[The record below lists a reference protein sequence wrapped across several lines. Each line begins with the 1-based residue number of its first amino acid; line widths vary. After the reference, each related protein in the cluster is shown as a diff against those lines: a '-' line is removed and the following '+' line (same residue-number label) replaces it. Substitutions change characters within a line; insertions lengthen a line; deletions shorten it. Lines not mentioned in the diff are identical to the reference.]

1 MVDDEEIKKKPL
13 GWIAAVVVV
22 FIVGFSAGYFP
33 FHTTTQTNSTVHVQ
47 FYESLGATEAA
58 FINNTLIPQFEAQ
71 HPGTQVTLVNV
82 GSGMTSKD
90 ILALEQSGKVGPVVV
105 GQDNLEIGQLI
116 YSSSG
121 NVMMNLTNASSNLLP
136 TTIIPAAQNMISYE
150 KQVFGGIY
158 FFPFRANIPLTFYN
172 KTTFAA
178 AGITAP
184 PNNSSTLLHDLAL
197 IKSKTGQNAL
207 MIQGASTT
215 TGHTGAST
223 ATELYQMM
231 VQYGGNPLYANDSG
245 DVHAFQFMYNLTPY
259 LASSYNS
266 GYWGTYHGLAVGNY
280 SMLDYQWPYIYS
292 NLISGANGY
301 SMSNSTL
308 GVYAGPNGTVNG
320 QHLLGG
326 DVLFIPK
333 GATDVPQLESFI
345 TFMLSA
351 QAQREYMLNQSWPA
365 INSAAYVDLPAGQA
379 AVFDAEAQAINNGIF
394 LRNPTPWITEWN
406 TLIDNL
412 AFNPLIV
419 QGHGNSVANITTAL
433 NNVHTQMYKYIQ
445 QNYGQANATLYND
458 PSNYAP
464 ISV

>member
-1 MVDDEEIKKKPL
+1 MADEEVTKKPY
-13 GWIAAVVVV
+13 GWIAAVVIV
-22 FIVGFSAGYFP
+22 FIIGFSAGYFP
-33 FHTTTQTNSTVHVQ
+33 FHGTSTQSSTVNVQ
-47 FYESLGATEAA
+47 FYESLGTSEAS

-71 HPGTQVTLVNV
+71 HPGTTVTLVNV

-90 ILALEQSGKVGPVVV
+90 VLALEQSGKVGPVVV

-116 YSSSG
+116 YSSQG
-121 NVMMNLTNASSNLLP
+121 NVMMNLTNKTSTMLP
-136 TTIIPAAQNMISYE
+136 STIISAAQNMINYE
-150 KQVFGGIY
+150 KTVFGGIY

-172 KTTFAA
+172 TSSLAT
-178 AGITAP
+178 AGLSAP
-184 PNNSSTLLHDLAL
+184 PTNNSQMLQYLSA
-197 IKSKTGQNAL
+197 IKTATGQKAL

-231 VQYGGNPLYANDSG
+231 VQSGGNPLYANDTG
-245 DVHAFQFMYNLTPY
+245 DVHAFQYLYNLTPY
-259 LASSYNS
+259 LADSYTS
-266 GYWGTYHGLAVGNY
+266 GYWGTYHGLALGNY
-280 SMLDYQWPYIYS
+280 SLLNYQWPYIYS
-292 NLISGANGY
+292 NLISGTGGY
-301 SMSNSTL
+301 TMSNTTL
-308 GVYAGPNGTVNG
+308 GVYAGPNGSVNG

-333 GATDVPQLESFI
+333 GASDVPQLESFI
-345 TFMLSA
+345 TFMLGA
-351 QAQREYMLNQSWPA
+351 QAQREYMINQSWPA

-379 AVFDAEAQAINNGIF
+379 AVFNAEAQAINNGVF

-406 TLIDNL
+406 TLICNL

-419 QGHGNSVANITTAL
+419 HGQGNTVANITAAL
-433 NNVHTQMYKYIQ
+433 NNVHSQMYTYIQ
-445 QNYGQANATLYND
+445 QNYGQANATLYNN